1 MIVRTF
7 FRQREDGTN
16 LYRTYSDKNMI
27 IRQIETD
34 TLYSEAVDVENAPYS
49 YEETEIPID
58 KGDRIV
64 EEWQAEQE
72 RKMQEEINKE
82 EV

>member
-1 MIVRTF
+1 M
-7 FRQREDGTN
+7 
-16 LYRTYSDKNMI
+16 M

-58 KGDRIV
+58 EGDRKMRENEIMNSLK
-64 EEWQAEQE
+64 EQ
-72 RKMQEEINKE
+72 
-82 EV
+82 